1 MTNYIKKDIR
11 TLSVED
17 LKVFFESNNIETYR
31 ANQIYEWLWV
41 KGVSDFN
48 LMTNLSLDFRK
59 FLQKKFTIN
68 NIKVESIQKSIDGT
82 IKNAVKLYDNKIV
95 ESVLIPTKNRITA
108 CISSQVGC
116 SLNCK
121 FCATSKLKRLRNLNV
136 DEIFDQVKFIDNQ
149 SKSFYNRPITNI
161 VYMGMGEPL
170 MNYENVIKSIEKIT
184 SKSGLGFSPRR
195 ITVSSVGF
203 PKFIKKMAD
212 QKIKFNLAISLHSA
226 IQSVR
231 EFLMPFSNKI
241 LIEDLID
248 SLKYWINIKKSII
261 TFEYIV
267 FDGIN
272 DSETDIIE
280 LIKICKKIPSKVNL
294 IQYNSIND
302 DNFRNA
308 SIKSINRY
316 SKLLSENNI
325 INTIRKSRGDDID
338 AACGQLANNSLN
350 LKKIKY

>member
-1 MTNYIKKDIR
+1 MTNNIKKDIR
-11 TLSVED
+11 TLSVEH
-17 LKVFFESNNIETYR
+17 LKVFFESNNIEAYR
-31 ANQIYEWLWV
+31 ANQVHEWLWI
-41 KGVSDFN
+41 KGVFDFN
-48 LMTNLSLDFRK
+48 QMTNLSIDFRK
-59 FLQKKFTIN
+59 FLQKHFTIN

-170 MNYENVIKSIEKIT
+170 MNYENVIKSIERIT

-203 PKFIKKMAD
+203 PKFIKK
-212 QKIKFNLAISLHSA
+212 KI
-226 IQSVR
+226 
-231 EFLMPFSNKI
+231 
-241 LIEDLID
+241 
-248 SLKYWINIKKSII
+248 
-261 TFEYIV
+261 
-267 FDGIN
+267 
-272 DSETDIIE
+272 
-280 LIKICKKIPSKVNL
+280 
-294 IQYNSIND
+294 
-302 DNFRNA
+302 
-308 SIKSINRY
+308 
-316 SKLLSENNI
+316 
-325 INTIRKSRGDDID
+325 
-338 AACGQLANNSLN
+338 
-350 LKKIKY
+350 

>member
-11 TLSVED
+11 ALSIED
-17 LKVFFESNNIETYR
+17 LKVFFESHNIESYR
-31 ANQIYEWLWV
+31 VNQVQEWLWI
-41 KGVSDFN
+41 KGIHDFN
-48 LMTNLSLDFRK
+48 QMTNLSIESRK
-59 FLQKKFTIN
+59 LLKKYFTIN
-68 NIKVESIQKSIDGT
+68 KIKVESIQKSIDGT
-82 IKNAVKLYDNKIV
+82 IKNAIKLYDNKIV

-136 DEIFDQVKFIDNQ
+136 DEIFDQVKLIDNQ
-149 SKSFYNRPITNI
+149 SKSFFNRSLTNI

-170 MNYENVIKSIEKIT
+170 MNYDNVIKSIEKIT
-184 SKSGLGFSPRR
+184 SKYGLGFSPKR

-248 SLKYWINIKKSII
+248 SLRYWINIKKSII
-261 TFEYIV
+261 TFEYII

-272 DSETDIIE
+272 DTEKDIIE

-294 IQYNSIND
+294 IEYNSID
-302 DNFRNA
+302 DNNFRNA
-308 SIKSINRY
+308 SDRVINRY
-316 SKLLSENNI
+316 SELLSQNNI
-325 INTIRKSRGDDID
+325 TNTIRKSRGNDIN
-338 AACGQLANNSLN
+338 AACGQLANKKLN
-350 LKKIKY
+350 LKK

>member
-11 TLSVED
+11 ALSIED
-17 LKVFFESNNIETYR
+17 LKVFFESHNIESYR
-31 ANQIYEWLWV
+31 VNQLQEWLWI
-41 KGVSDFN
+41 KGVHDFN
-48 LMTNLSLDFRK
+48 QMTNLSIQSRK
-59 FLQKKFTIN
+59 LLKKYFTIN

-82 IKNAVKLYDNKIV
+82 IKNAIKLYDNKIV

-136 DEIFDQVKFIDNQ
+136 DEIFDQVKLIDNQ
-149 SKSFYNRPITNI
+149 SKSFFNRSLTNI

-170 MNYENVIKSIEKIT
+170 MNYDNVIKSIEKIT
-184 SKSGLGFSPRR
+184 SKYGLGFSPKR

-226 IQSVR
+226 IQSTR
-231 EFLMPFSNKI
+231 QFLMPFSKKI

-248 SLKYWINIKKSII
+248 SLEYWINIKKSII
-261 TFEYIV
+261 TFEYII

-272 DSETDIIE
+272 DTEKDIIE

-294 IQYNSIND
+294 IEYNSID
-302 DNFRNA
+302 DNNFRNA
-308 SIKSINRY
+308 SDRVINRY
-316 SKLLSENNI
+316 SELLSQNNI
-325 INTIRKSRGDDID
+325 TNTIRKSRGNDIN
-338 AACGQLANNSLN
+338 AACGQLANKKLN
-350 LKKIKY
+350 LKK

>member
-11 TLSVED
+11 ALSIED
-17 LKVFFESNNIETYR
+17 LKVFFESHNIESYR
-31 ANQIYEWLWV
+31 VNQVQEWLWI
-41 KGVSDFN
+41 KGVHDFN
-48 LMTNLSLDFRK
+48 QMTNLSIQSRK
-59 FLQKKFTIN
+59 LLKKYFTIN

-82 IKNAVKLYDNKIV
+82 IKNAIKLYDNKIV

-136 DEIFDQVKFIDNQ
+136 DEIFDQVKLIDNQ
-149 SKSFYNRPITNI
+149 SKSFFNRSLTNI

-170 MNYENVIKSIEKIT
+170 MNYDNVIKSIEKIT
-184 SKSGLGFSPRR
+184 SKYGLGFSPKR

-226 IQSVR
+226 IQSTR
-231 EFLMPFSNKI
+231 QFLMPFSKKI

-248 SLKYWINIKKSII
+248 SLEYWINIKKSII
-261 TFEYIV
+261 TFEYII

-272 DSETDIIE
+272 DTEKDIIE

-294 IQYNSIND
+294 IEYNSID
-302 DNFRNA
+302 DNNFRNA
-308 SIKSINRY
+308 SDRVINRY
-316 SKLLSENNI
+316 SELLSQNNI
-325 INTIRKSRGDDID
+325 TNTIRKSRGNDIN
-338 AACGQLANNSLN
+338 AACGQLANKKLN
-350 LKKIKY
+350 LKK